1 MQSISINIPD
11 HKFAE
16 FLELAKKMGVVIN
29 IENNESDIDVE
40 NQKIMVARALKSEE
54 DIKNGRT
61 MTPEEAKQRLRARF
75 NS

>member
-29 IENNESDIDVE
+29 VE
-40 NQKIMVARALKSEE
+40 NDQSAIDTEAHKTVVATALKSEE
-54 DIKNGRT
+54 DIEKGRT
-61 MTPEEAKQRLRARF
+61 MTPNEARQKLRARF